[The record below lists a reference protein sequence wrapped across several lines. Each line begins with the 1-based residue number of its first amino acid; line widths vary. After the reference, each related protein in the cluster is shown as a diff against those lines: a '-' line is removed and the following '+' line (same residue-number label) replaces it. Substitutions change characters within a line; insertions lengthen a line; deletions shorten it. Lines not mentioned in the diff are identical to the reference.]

1 MKSNIK
7 KLFKIKDYTISTDK
21 RQYIITGDGVTKY
34 KPTIESALDRIAVEY
49 EKKEDYKDI
58 EDYIKKVEKLRKDF
72 LKEVDKIIK
81 VKGTDYNRL

>member
-7 KLFKIKDYTISTDK
+7 KLFKIGNYTISTDK

-58 EDYIKKVEKLRKDF
+58 EDYIKKVAKIRKDF
-72 LKEVDKIIK
+72 INEIKEALKTLPDAL
-81 VKGTDYNRL
+81 R

>member
-7 KLFKIKDYTISTDK
+7 KLFKIGNYTISTDK

-58 EDYIKKVEKLRKDF
+58 EDYIKKVAKIRKDF
-72 LKEVDKIIK
+72 INEIKEVLKTLPDAL
-81 VKGTDYNRL
+81 R

>member
-7 KLFKIKDYTISTDK
+7 KLFKIGNYTISTDK

-34 KPTIESALDRIAVEY
+34 KPTIESALDRIATEY
-49 EKKEDYKDI
+49 EKKEDYRDI

-72 LKEVDKIIK
+72 LKEVRK
-81 VKGTDYNRL
+81 VL